1 MLSTIAEIIRD
12 LLIFVGVIATLLI
25 TLVVVV
31 SMMPNSNPLKR
42 VLTALCYRLGKDEAL
57 RRLKNGL
64 GSASANFGHV
74 FKVEEQ
80 IWTGPHLQYRIS
92 ALGQV
97 ASGSIDVAEDYVRLE
112 VFLPWLLAKLAETL
126 QALIRKLLE
135 KK

>member
-1 MLSTIAEIIRD
+1 MCSR
-12 LLIFVGVIATLLI
+12 
-25 TLVVVV
+25 
-31 SMMPNSNPLKR
+31 
-42 VLTALCYRLGKDEAL
+42 
-57 RRLKNGL
+57 
-64 GSASANFGHV
+64 
-74 FKVEEQ
+74 VEEQ

-126 QALIRKLLE
+126 QALIRKEGTLLLE